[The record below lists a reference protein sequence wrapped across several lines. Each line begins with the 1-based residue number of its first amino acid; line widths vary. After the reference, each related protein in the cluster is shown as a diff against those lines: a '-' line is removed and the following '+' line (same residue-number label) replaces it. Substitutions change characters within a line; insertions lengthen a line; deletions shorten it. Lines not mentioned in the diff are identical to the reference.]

1 MSEASTPNHFIRT
14 RIRQDIE
21 SGKVSAVLTRFPPEP
36 NGYLHIGHAKSI
48 VLNFAMSAEF
58 GGQTNLRF
66 DDTNP
71 VREEQRF
78 VDSIR
83 EDVAW
88 LGYVW
93 DRECYA
99 SDYFEQLHDWAVHLI
114 EQGLAYVDSQ
124 DAEAIRA
131 QRGTLTEPGI
141 ESPHRART
149 IAQNLDLFG
158 RMRAGEFGDGAHVL
172 RARIDMAAANINL
185 RDPVLYRIRHQDHA
199 RTGDQWCIYPSYDFA
214 HGQSDAIEGIT
225 HSLCTL
231 EFEDHRPL
239 YDWLIEHL
247 PVPAQPRQI
256 EFSRLNL
263 DYTVLSKRVLSRL
276 VDEHHV
282 AGWDDPRMPTIA
294 GLRRRG
300 FTSRSI
306 RNFCNEIGITKSES
320 VIPFSVLERNL
331 RDDLNEHAPRRLA
344 VLHPIKVVL
353 TNFPADHTEWLELPN
368 HPQNP
373 EMGNRKVPIS
383 REIWIEQDDFMLDP
397 PRKFFRLKPDGEVRL
412 RGAFIIRCD
421 QVVRDEAGQP
431 IELHCTADLES
442 RSGQPGAERKVKG
455 TIHWVSVEH
464 ACTAE
469 VRLYDRLFRVP
480 TPAADKSVDF
490 IEHLNP
496 ESLEILA
503 EARLEPALAEAQSGD
518 SFQFERIGYF
528 VPDARAADGRPV
540 FNRAVTLRD
549 SWARIDSF
557 SG

>member
-93 DRECYA
+93 ARECYA

-141 ESPHRART
+141 ESSNRART
-149 IAQNLDLFG
+149 IAENLDLFG

-383 REIWIEQDDFMLDP
+383 REIWIEQGDFMLDP

>member
-383 REIWIEQDDFMLDP
+383 REIWIEQGDFMLDP

>member
-93 DRECYA
+93 ARECYA

-383 REIWIEQDDFMLDP
+383 REIWIEQGDFMLDP